1 MANTSTHNAANRV
14 SRTSVASRQTPA
26 SNFASRVNPILF
38 VCVFLAM
45 PVLALMGGCRLCADC
60 DLESYP
66 SYGGAWQR
74 TLRDSG
80 RVGSIFDPGG
90 SRASDL
96 SARID
101 SDAADER
108 YRDRI
113 GGTEG
118 DDEPDGDEPE
128 ADDAETPEEPERDL
142 ELDDR
147 DMQEMQDR
155 FRNLELQ
162 DIDYEETGESQQGWQ

>member
-1 MANTSTHNAANRV
+1 MTKSADRTAAKSARHE
-14 SRTSVASRQTPA
+14 SLSPRRRKIATILTVA
-26 SNFASRVNPILF
+26 V
-38 VCVFLAM
+38 LAG
-45 PVLALMGGCRLCADC
+45 PVLASTGGCRLCADC

-80 RVGSIFDPGG
+80 RVGSLFDPGG

-96 SARID
+96 SARVD

-113 GGTEG
+113 S
-118 DDEPDGDEPE
+118 GDEDAEPE
-128 ADDAETPEEPERDL
+128 ESAETPDDSPERTDDEERDL
-142 ELDDR
+142 QLDDSDLR
-147 DMQEMQDR
+147 EMQDR
-155 FRNLELQ
+155 YRDLELQ
-162 DIDYEETGESQQGWQ
+162 DIDYEDAGGQPQVW